1 MYCLKVNMGYGDT
14 PWGAIRYQE
23 LELYA
28 ASNAVRDYEGTF
40 DTAKGG
46 TFEVSFKKGLKNTLQ
61 TMQILVKPAGYVD
74 VSSDAW
80 YYEAVN
86 YVTAKCLMIGTDANV
101 FSPNMNLTRGQMVT
115 ILYRMANSPAVEG
128 TAPFTD
134 VAEGRYFADAVVW
147 AYQNGIAKGMT
158 DTAFGPDS
166 DITREQMVT
175 FLYRFA
181 EKNGVDMSQEAG
193 LSGFEDA
200 GKVSTFAKDAMA
212 WAVAN
217 ELVVGVT
224 AKTLQPKGTAARAQ
238 VATVIMRYAKT
249 F

>member
-1 MYCLKVNMGYGDT
+1 
-14 PWGAIRYQE
+14 
-23 LELYA
+23 
-28 ASNAVRDYEGTF
+28 
-40 DTAKGG
+40 
-46 TFEVSFKKGLKNTLQ
+46 
-61 TMQILVKPAGYVD
+61 
-74 VSSDAW
+74 
-80 YYEAVN
+80 
-86 YVTAKCLMIGTDANV
+86 
-101 FSPNMNLTRGQMVT
+101 MNLTRGQMVT

-166 DITREQMVT
+166 DITREQMAT

-217 ELVVGVT
+217 ELIVGAT
-224 AKTLQPKGTAARAQ
+224 AKTLQPKGTATRAQ

>member
-1 MYCLKVNMGYGDT
+1 MK
-14 PWGAIRYQE
+14 A
-23 LELYA
+23 
-28 ASNAVRDYEGTF
+28 
-40 DTAKGG
+40 
-46 TFEVSFKKGLKNTLQ
+46 
-61 TMQILVKPAGYVD
+61 AGYVD

-166 DITREQMVT
+166 DITREQMAT

-181 EKNGVDMSQEAG
+181 EKNGVDMSQEAAW
-193 LSGFEDA
+193 SGFEDA

-212 WAVAN
+212 WPWP
-217 ELVVGVT
+217 T
-224 AKTLQPKGTAARAQ
+224 S
-238 VATVIMRYAKT
+238 
-249 F
+249 

>member
-1 MYCLKVNMGYGDT
+1 MLLSRSNDANWTTIAHVTDNQD
-14 PWGAIRYQE
+14 AIVDQE
-23 LELYA
+23 LENAAPGGSGLPPEGQHGLRRHALGRHPLPGAELYA

-101 FSPNMNLTRGQMVT
+101 FSPNMNPTRGQMVT

-158 DTAFGPDS
+158 DTAFLGQTATSPVS
-166 DITREQMVT
+166 RW
-175 FLYRFA
+175 R
-181 EKNGVDMSQEAG
+181 
-193 LSGFEDA
+193 LSC
-200 GKVSTFAKDAMA
+200 
-212 WAVAN
+212 
-217 ELVVGVT
+217 T
-224 AKTLQPKGTAARAQ
+224 ALLRR
-238 VATVIMRYAKT
+238 TVWI
-249 F
+249 